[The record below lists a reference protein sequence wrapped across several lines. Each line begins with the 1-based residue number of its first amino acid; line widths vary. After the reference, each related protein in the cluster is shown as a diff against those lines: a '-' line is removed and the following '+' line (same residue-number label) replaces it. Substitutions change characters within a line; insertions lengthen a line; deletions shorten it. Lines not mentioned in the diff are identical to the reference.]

1 MKKEFKALVVEDHA
15 MFRQVVV
22 RILLD
27 RMSFV
32 EVVEAGD
39 CATARGAFD
48 ADAFDLV
55 VLDFDLPDGDGLELA
70 KEFTKGD
77 PRLRVAAISAQVDD
91 FTLSRVLDSG
101 VMAFIDKVADDLDR
115 LHQALNDV
123 MDWRMYFSRSVHEAQ
138 IRERS
143 KGDSFSK
150 LLTDKEL
157 EVMRYFGLG
166 LRNDEIAPKIGV
178 EAVTVQGHR
187 KSVMKKLNVSSAPEL
202 MRISLRYG
210 FTRVSDIHRQ
220 RAED

>member
-1 MKKEFKALVVEDHA
+1 MKEEFKALVVEDHA

-22 RILLD
+22 RILMD
-27 RMSFV
+27 RLSFV
-32 EVVEAGD
+32 DVVEAGD
-39 CATARGAFD
+39 CATAREAFETGT
-48 ADAFDLV
+48 FDLV
-55 VLDFDLPDGDGLELA
+55 VLDFDLPDGDGLQLA
-70 KEFTKGD
+70 KEFTKAD

-101 VMAFIDKVADDLDR
+101 VMAFIDKVEDDLDR
-115 LHQALNDV
+115 LHQALKDV
-123 MDWRMYFSRSVHEAQ
+123 MQWRMYFSRSVHEAQ
-138 IRERS
+138 MREKS
-143 KGDSFSK
+143 ETNSYAK

-157 EVMRYFGLG
+157 ELMRFFGLG

-202 MRISLRYG
+202 MRMSLRYG

-220 RAED
+220 RDED